1 MMSDHV
7 YKHVDLTGSS
17 TTSVEDAVQ
26 NAVTRA
32 SRTLRDVRWFEV
44 KEIRGHVENGKV
56 AHWQVSLRLA
66 FTLED

>member
-1 MMSDHV
+1 MSDHV

-26 NAVTRA
+26 NAITRA

-56 AHWQVSLRLA
+56 AHWQVSVRLA